1 MNDKKLT
8 ITEALA
14 EIKTIGKRVET
25 KQSQLESYIVRDSRM
40 RDPMEKDGGSVE
52 FIKRER
58 QAISDLQKRVV
69 NLRLAIQQSNMVT
82 RLSLNGT
89 DMTVYEW
96 LIWRREVAPTASSQ
110 LSRIWQ
116 TLQSARRGAQQRGV
130 NVVAAAAAI
139 QSGNEAQEIVVNVNE
154 QEIAKEREN
163 VEAVLGE
170 LDGRL
175 SLINAT
181 TTINI

>member
-40 RDPMEKDGGSVE
+40 RDPMEKDGGSAE

-58 QAISDLQKRVV
+58 QAITDLQKRVV

-82 RLSLNGT
+82 KLSLNGT

-96 LIWRREVAPTASSQ
+96 LIWRREV
-110 LSRIWQ
+110 
-116 TLQSARRGAQQRGV
+116 
-130 NVVAAAAAI
+130 
-139 QSGNEAQEIVVNVNE
+139 
-154 QEIAKEREN
+154 
-163 VEAVLGE
+163 
-170 LDGRL
+170 
-175 SLINAT
+175 
-181 TTINI
+181 